1 MIQSFGWSDALQQD
15 FVGLAGPDMIPG
27 RVTVQ
32 QRGHYVLVTDQGEL
46 TAQISGRLAHDA
58 GEGGY
63 PVVGDWVAATP
74 RQGEGAAT
82 IHAVLPRRTSFV
94 RKAADSV
101 QSLQVVAAN
110 VDLAFLVTSMN
121 LDFNTR
127 RLERYLATAWQSGAK
142 PVIVL
147 TKADLCDDPDAA
159 VAEAEA
165 VAFGAPVLAVS
176 VVTWRGM
183 DELAGYLKPGE
194 TCVLVGS
201 SGVGKSTLVN
211 ALAGSERMTTQAIR
225 EDDSRGRHTT
235 THREL
240 VLLPSGALILDT
252 PGMRELALM
261 DASEGVV
268 ATFSDVEARAAE
280 CRFRDCKHTN
290 EPGCAVRAAL
300 ESGELD
306 PARLQSYRKLQKELA
321 FQQAKEDRAARE
333 ANHRRWVAIAK
344 ANRQRRRLEEAEDE

>member
-15 FVGLAGPDMIPG
+15 FVGLAGSDMIPG

-147 TKADLCDDPDAA
+147 PKAAPFVMSKVPALTT
-159 VAEAEA
+159 VFTEKLL
-165 VAFGAPVLAVS
+165 VPVLANVS
-176 VVTWRGM
+176 VPVP
-183 DELAGYLKPGE
+183 DFVKPVVPVINPPPLK
-194 TCVLVGS
+194 V
-201 SGVGKSTLVN
+201 
-211 ALAGSERMTTQAIR
+211 
-225 EDDSRGRHTT
+225 
-235 THREL
+235 
-240 VLLPSGALILDT
+240 
-252 PGMRELALM
+252 
-261 DASEGVV
+261 
-268 ATFSDVEARAAE
+268 
-280 CRFRDCKHTN
+280 
-290 EPGCAVRAAL
+290 
-300 ESGELD
+300 
-306 PARLQSYRKLQKELA
+306 
-321 FQQAKEDRAARE
+321 
-333 ANHRRWVAIAK
+333 
-344 ANRQRRRLEEAEDE
+344 

>member
-1 MIQSFGWSDALQQD
+1 MIQSFGWSEQLRQD
-15 FVGLAGPDMIPG
+15 FAAIAGPGMIPG

-32 QRGHYVLVTDQGEL
+32 QRGRYVLATDLGEL
-46 TAQISGRLAHDA
+46 SAQISGRLARDA

-63 PVVGDWVAATP
+63 PVVGDWVAATA
-74 RQGEGAAT
+74 REGEGAAT

-94 RKAADSV
+94 RKAADTLQTV
-101 QSLQVVAAN
+101 QVVAAN

-176 VVTWRGM
+176 VVTWQGM
-183 DELAGYLKPGE
+183 DALAAYLKPGE

-211 ALAGSERMTTQAIR
+211 ALAGAERMATQAIR

-268 ATFSDVEARAAE
+268 ATFSDVEALAE
-280 CRFRDCKHTN
+280 QCRFRDCRHTN
-290 EPGCAVRAAL
+290 EPGCAVREAL
-300 ESGELD
+300 HSGALD

-344 ANRQRRRLEEAEDE
+344 ANRQRRRIEEAEDD